1 LQSTCVVCEKDY
13 DTESSTATRRS
24 EKDSAVIETI
34 NIYCSFECELIDDEW
49 LKAGNETLRNAQ
61 ANNPQAFMRTSMTQ
75 EQESAMQ
82 TFKNLGVRFNSNDK
96 KEEN

>member
-1 LQSTCVVCEKDY
+1 
-13 DTESSTATRRS
+13 
-24 EKDSAVIETI
+24 
-34 NIYCSFECELIDDEW
+34 LIDDEW